1 MNTQNNQNTMNLS
14 KNLLE
19 QQNRTY
25 HGSGGTSPQNKNYG
39 FKPAFFD
46 EKTRTVHLARF
57 ADGRIA
63 PMHLLEGLSDEL
75 VADRS
80 ADGAIISIRKEVIAG
95 FTRHGI
101 FYTREQAAK
110 AADYFSMN
118 SELFSVR
125 EIR

>member
-1 MNTQNNQNTMNLS
+1 MNIQNDPNTMNLS
-14 KNLLE
+14 RNVLVE
-19 QQNRTY
+19 QNRTY
-25 HGSGGTSPQNKNYG
+25 HESGGTSSQNRNYD
-39 FKPAFFD
+39 FKPAFLD
-46 EKTRTVHLARF
+46 ETTETVHLARF

-63 PMHLLEGLSDEL
+63 PMHLLEGLPDEL
-75 VADRS
+75 VANRS
-80 ADGAIISIRKEVIAG
+80 ADGTVLSIRKKVIAG

-110 AADYFSMN
+110 AVAYFSMN